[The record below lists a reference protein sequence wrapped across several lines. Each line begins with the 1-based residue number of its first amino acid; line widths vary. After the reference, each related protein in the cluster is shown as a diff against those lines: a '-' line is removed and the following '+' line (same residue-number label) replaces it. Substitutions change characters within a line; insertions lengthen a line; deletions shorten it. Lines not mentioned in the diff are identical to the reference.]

1 MAVMGFVGSARHP
14 SFGPARCERVSLERF
29 WDEVAWQRRDL
40 EEGDT
45 LVAEP
50 ESRCFTVR
58 YRASWLP
65 AQRRAE
71 VTETGTRTTFL
82 SQHQWGE
89 GTGKVGCGECAA
101 IVRVS
106 RKDPERCPSA
116 SCRTASWTWPRRA
129 RLDDEYLAALGE
141 LASRSGAQGA
151 AHRLRDMN
159 RMTAAAA
166 RSDARLALELKEQGF
181 SDAIEAMRAGEINAA
196 HARVVA
202 REAPKKH
209 LGILGRQWLPIR

>member
-1 MAVMGFVGSARHP
+1 MLGVVADAAIGLTIGLRGDTNVANMAVMGFVGSARHP

-29 WDEVAWQRRDL
+29 WDEVAW
-40 EEGDT
+40 
-45 LVAEP
+45 
-50 ESRCFTVR
+50 
-58 YRASWLP
+58 
-65 AQRRAE
+65 QRRAE

-106 RKDPERCPSA
+106 RKDPEAMSLGELQDRVVDLA
-116 SCRTASWTWPRRA
+116 EARA
-129 RLDDEYLAALGE
+129 RLDGEYLAALGE

-151 AHRLRDMN
+151 APRLRDMN

-166 RSDARLALELKEQGF
+166 RSDARPALELKEQGF
-181 SDAIEAMRAGEINAA
+181 SDTIEAMRAGEINAA